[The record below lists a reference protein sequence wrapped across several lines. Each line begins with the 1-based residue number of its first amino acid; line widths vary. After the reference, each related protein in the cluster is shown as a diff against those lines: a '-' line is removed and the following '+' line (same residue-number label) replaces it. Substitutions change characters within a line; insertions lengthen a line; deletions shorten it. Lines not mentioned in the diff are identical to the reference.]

1 MCYTNLLKRPQTI
14 TTFPGTSENLSSG
27 FMFQKTKSRTGF
39 WMVSPNPACKDSSA
53 GGVWGGRQ
61 QLQFYNDCFSG
72 TSPLICDRSDLAS
85 EPSLV
90 TVHGGWHKSHSQAQ
104 PLASI
109 PGCRFP
115 SCSCRLSLSSTTSL
129 PGKPWQVMLSVEVCS
144 PGRKKSVVLM
154 SVVKY
159 FKVC

>member
-1 MCYTNLLKRPQTI
+1 
-14 TTFPGTSENLSSG
+14 
-27 FMFQKTKSRTGF
+27 
-39 WMVSPNPACKDSSA
+39 MVSPNPACKDSSA
-53 GGVWGGRQ
+53 GGCAVGDSNHSFIMVVSQVPLPSFEIVVTW
-61 QLQFYNDCFSG
+61 LQ
-72 TSPLICDRSDLAS
+72 SPPWSQY
-85 EPSLV
+85 
-90 TVHGGWHKSHSQAQ
+90 TGWHKSHSQPQ

-109 PGCRFP
+109 PGCGFP

-144 PGRKKSVVLM
+144 PSRKKSAVLM